1 MKSYVL
7 YGVMIN
13 ATLIDGITR
22 QNIGAGIQ
30 KVKNFNDGS
39 VDVRY
44 IATMSR
50 KTTIEFSTRAVA
62 KALGAV
68 GARGAA
74 LAGAGVTLFFQ
85 KNADS
90 GERASGTAHLKV
102 VIATGLI
109 IPLTLRAGQ
118 DGEGEISYQIIP
130 VSADG
135 TTDPITITD
144 SQALAGTPD
153 SAEKFTVG
161 PCSINGT
168 DVEPQ
173 SLEVNFG
180 ISVQTRSHSGFY
192 LPLQA
197 SIKTVAPTVTIQSK
211 DVSKVV
217 TFALAGTAQSV
228 TDTVLYLRKLDQN
241 GTRVANITAEHVK
254 LTIDDGQI
262 HTDGLGSDGEEDAT
276 ATLMMDVAYD
286 GVNSPIV
293 VAAASEIT

>member
-102 VIATGLI
+102 VIATGL
-109 IPLTLRAGQ
+109 
-118 DGEGEISYQIIP
+118 IIP

-293 VAAASEIT
+293 VAAASAIT